1 MSSIPVAAASN
12 PPAQS
17 AAAGAGLAAL
27 DDRVA
32 LKGLLGRG
40 GMGKVHRAWD
50 ARLERPVAVKF
61 LRADDAHETERLLL
75 EARLQARVQHRHVVQ
90 VLEVGTLAGRPCIVL
105 QLVEGPS
112 LAQLAPELDLPTK
125 VLLLRQAAEG
135 LHAAHRQGLI
145 HRDVKPGNVL
155 VERPPEGGP
164 PTAFVGDFGLARDD
178 EGGLTRTGV
187 PAGTIDFMSPE
198 QLLGHAPLDHRADV
212 YALGATLYAVLAGRP
227 PFRLPTSGDD
237 PSSALQRILQEPPPP
252 LPHGT
257 PRDLARVVAR
267 ALEKAPNDRYQ
278 SAQELADDLDRFQ
291 RGEPVLARA
300 APLGERALRWSRRNP
315 IAARAVGLAAL
326 AVIAGGG
333 VATWATQ
340 RSAQAVLDAG
350 RWAADAEALDLR
362 MTLEKL
368 LPVHDLRPAQAEL
381 RAALARARSGE
392 ARRASGPAAFLE
404 GRAHQLLGENDAA
417 LEALGR
423 AWDGGYR
430 LPEVAYALALAE
442 AERFRLER
450 ERLRAVEDPA
460 LAAAALH
467 EAERRWR
474 DPALSRLAAQSGRGD
489 VLGRLAKVLVAS
501 LEDHHR
507 QAGDLAHA
515 LAVEAPA
522 QVEALELGLDARWA
536 EASDAVNRGDR
547 DQARR
552 LTEAALLEGEAAL
565 AVARSS
571 IGLRVSMARL
581 QFLLDLSGPGEAA
594 FEAQLGKAEHLVE
607 EALQLDPGSGPALQL
622 ASTVATVQARH
633 HAAAG
638 RPYAQDVERA
648 MAAAARATEVAPE
661 NIAAWEQAVWAALNA
676 VFFLKNAGQ
685 DVTPQVEWGLSA
697 ARRVH
702 ELSPGPARSSHEA
715 QLLLLRAGFAHERG
729 EPAGADA
736 DRAIALADELIAGGR
751 QPLTG
756 RYVKSS
762 ALLSRAQ
769 AACLSGGDPDPD
781 FRSALELL
789 REVHRRWP
797 DEPRYE
803 SELLGLLNEWAR
815 QAIQD
820 GREDVPLEEAEPR
833 LAAALAA
840 NPDNSLVRSAVG
852 DLRAFRGLFDLR
864 RGERA
869 RGDASYRAGIALL
882 RSLLPTP
889 FAPTARGDLAGFADA
904 RAWITR
910 AGPDVTEAEARA
922 REYLAAKPGSSDGR
936 LLLGSVLLLRAELAP
951 APARAPLLA
960 EALAALEAASRS
972 GATGPVLLALRGR
985 VKERLQTGA
994 GAEDLAAAR
1003 RMDPRLAVL
1012 SFTL

>member
-187 PAGTIDFMSPE
+187 PAGTVDFMSPE
-198 QLLGHAPLDHRADV
+198 QLLGQAPLDHRADV

-430 LPEVAYALALAE
+430 LPEVAYALAVAE
-442 AERFRLER
+442 AERLRQER
-450 ERLRAVEDPA
+450 TRIGGIDDPA
-460 LAAAALH
+460 LAAAALR

-474 DPALSRLAAQSGRGD
+474 DPALSRLAAQPGRGD
-489 VLGRLAKVLVAS
+489 VLGRPAKVLVAS
-501 LEDHHR
+501 LEDR
-507 QAGDLAHA
+507 PREAGDLAHA
-515 LAVEAPA
+515 IAAEAPGR
-522 QVEALELGLDARWA
+522 VDALELGLAARLAEVVAALNHGDRA
-536 EASDAVNRGDR
+536 EAV
-547 DQARR
+547 R
-552 LTEAALLEGEAAL
+552 LTEAARLEGEAAL
-565 AVARSS
+565 ETARSS
-571 IGLRVSMARL
+571 ITLRVTLGRLLALAQRSKLDEASIRADLARAD
-581 QFLLDLSGPGEAA
+581 QLDA
-594 FEAQLGKAEHLVE
+594 
-607 EALQLDPGSGPALQL
+607 EALRLDPSSVPALRLAAGGLTERATTPQRPGRPFVDVLDRAVELASRATSLAPESYDAWDQAARAAAAAAHYVDFTGKDVGRYLEQGLAAVRRLRALTPGPASSGTEVTLL
-622 ASTVATVQARH
+622 VVKCRVSHERGAP
-633 HAAAG
+633 AAA
-638 RPYAQDVERA
+638 DVER
-648 MAAAARATEVAPE
+648 
-661 NIAAWEQAVWAALNA
+661 
-676 VFFLKNAGQ
+676 
-685 DVTPQVEWGLSA
+685 GL
-697 ARRVH
+697 
-702 ELSPGPARSSHEA
+702 
-715 QLLLLRAGFAHERG
+715 
-729 EPAGADA
+729 
-736 DRAIALADELIAGGR
+736 ALAEQVIAGGR
-751 QPLTG
+751 QPAFGKTAKIGML
-756 RYVKSS
+756 S
-762 ALLSRAQ
+762 ARAFD
-769 AACLSGGDPDPD
+769 AALSGADPYPD
-781 FRSALELL
+781 LRAALELIRQGKAATDSSAAAIDL
-789 REVHRRWP
+789 LIDWSRLSLPEGREPPVEEGRP
-797 DEPRYE
+797 EGSGIIQASPRANYR
-803 SELLGLLNEWAR
+803 GLL
-815 QAIQD
+815 
-820 GREDVPLEEAEPR
+820 AE
-833 LAAALAA
+833 
-840 NPDNSLVRSAVG
+840 
-852 DLRAFRGLFDLR
+852 LRAFRGVFALQQGD
-864 RGERA
+864 RA
-869 RGDASYRAGIALL
+869 RGDPLYREGVAGVRQLL
-882 RSLLPTP
+882 SSPLDAIVRREL
-889 FAPTARGDLAGFADA
+889 ARL
-904 RAWITR
+904 
-910 AGPDVTEAEARA
+910 AEARA
-922 REYLAAKPGSSDGR
+922 WATRSGPDAAEAEALARDHLRVVPGSPMGLR
-936 LLLGSVLLLRAELAP
+936 LLAGALLLRAELAL
-951 APARAPLLA
+951 APSRGPLLA
-960 EALAALEAASRS
+960 ETLATLDAAAAA
-972 GATGPVLLALRGR
+972 GEQGPELLALRGR
-985 VKERLQTGA
+985 AKDQLQPGSGA
-994 GAEDLAAAR
+994 ADLAEAR
-1003 RMDPRLAVL
+1003 RLNPRLL
-1012 SFTL
+1012 LLRRGP